1 MHGPFHR
8 GGGRKPMGEINVV
21 PFIDVMLVLLVI
33 FMITAPML
41 TQGVKVDLPQV
52 TSEPIDVEEQEDPVI
67 VSVDRDGRFYLELGN
82 DDPLELGNDDPLELG
97 LDELAERV
105 IILRERNPDTPVMV
119 RGDRNVPYGK
129 VVSLMGTLQTAGVAN
144 VGLISEPPSGEE

>member
-41 TQGVKVDLPQV
+41 TQGVQVDLPQV

-67 VSVDRDGRFYLELGN
+67 VSVDRDGRFY
-82 DDPLELGNDDPLELG
+82 LELGNDDPLELG